1 MGSLIKFKTLAQ
13 WHAYRNFPPP
23 EHPLIS
29 IIDISIAKVVEEDE
43 SSSLLFDF
51 YAIGLKR
58 GFKGK
63 LKYGQQ
69 LFDFDSGVLTFSAP
83 GQVLKLELEKGQL
96 VQQTG
101 WVLLIHPDYLWN
113 TSLAKK
119 IKHYEFFDYAVNESL
134 FLSEKEE
141 AILTGIVRNIERE
154 YHTSI
159 DKFSQEIVIP
169 QIETLLAYS
178 ERFYNRQFITRKK
191 ANHQILDKLDDLLN
205 AWFEGEE
212 IVKSGPPTVVYLAR
226 QLNISPRYLSGLLH
240 ALTGLNTQ
248 QHIQLKLIDKAKELL
263 STTQLSVSEIAYALG
278 FGHLQ
283 SFSKLFKT
291 KTNQSPLEFR
301 QSFN

>member
-1 MGSLIKFKTLAQ
+1 MGSLIRFKTLAQ
-13 WHAYRNFPPP
+13 FHAFRGFPPP

-29 IIDISIAKVVEEDE
+29 IIDISVSKVVEEDT

-58 GFKGK
+58 GFRGK

-83 GQVLKLELEKGQL
+83 GQVMKLELEKGQVL
-96 VQQTG
+96 QQTG

-119 IKHYEFFDYAVNESL
+119 IKQYEFFDYAVNESL

-141 AILTGIVRNIERE
+141 AVLTSIVRNIERE

-159 DKFSQEIVIP
+159 DIFSQEIVIP

-178 ERFYNRQFITRKK
+178 ERFYHRQFITRKK
-191 ANHQILDKLDDLLN
+191 ANHQILDQLNDLLN
-205 AWFEGEE
+205 NYLDSDE
-212 IVKSGPPTVVYLAR
+212 IVKSGPPSVTYIAR
-226 QLNISPRYLSGLLH
+226 QLNISPRYLSGLLRS
-240 ALTGLNTQ
+240 LTGLNTQ
-248 QHIQLKLIDKAKELL
+248 QHIHLKLIGKAKELL

-278 FGHLQ
+278 FEHLQ

-291 KTNQSPLEFR
+291 KTNQSPVEFR